1 MAHKSWPTTP
11 DPRCADDRLQAVEVV
26 STRDAAVGRVLW
38 IVLFLNLLVAALK
51 LVFGFLSGA
60 LSMVADGF
68 HSALDA
74 SSNVIGLTGMRAARK
89 APDPEH
95 PYGHRKFEALAALA
109 ISLFLFITCYEILSS
124 LIGRLHGEHQVR
136 PRVVTFVAMGLSIV
150 INAFVTRYEQRAA
163 KRFKSIILSAD
174 ARHTQSDLYASVG
187 VIASLIA
194 ALLGFPML
202 DWIVALVIAGL
213 IAYSGYLVVQSSLS
227 VLSDS
232 QVVDPE
238 QVARIATQVEGV
250 SYAHRVR
257 SRGLPDD
264 IHVDLHIHV
273 ARDMN
278 VSDAHE
284 LAHECSKRI
293 REEIEGVTDVVI
305 HLEPDDNHDE

>member
-1 MAHKSWPTTP
+1 MAHKSWAPTP
-11 DPRCADDRLQAVEVV
+11 DPRCADDRLQETERV

-38 IVLFLNLLVAALK
+38 IVLFLNLFVAALK

-74 SSNVIGLTGMRAARK
+74 SSNVIGLTGMRVARK
-89 APDPEH
+89 APDPGH

-124 LIGRLHGEHQVR
+124 LIGRLRGDHAVKPHVI
-136 PRVVTFVAMGLSIV
+136 TFVAMALSIV
-150 INAFVTRYEQRAA
+150 INAFVTRYEQNAA

-174 ARHTQSDLYASVG
+174 ARHTQSDLYASAG
-187 VIASLIA
+187 VIASLVA
-194 ALLGFPML
+194 ALFGFPLL
-202 DWIVALVIAGL
+202 DLIVALVIAGL
-213 IAYSGYLVVQSSLS
+213 IAYSGYLVVHSSLS

-232 QVVDPE
+232 QVLDPDH
-238 QVARIATQVEGV
+238 VARIATQVDGV

-264 IHVDLHIHV
+264 IHVDLHLHVAHDMHV
-273 ARDMN
+273 AR
-278 VSDAHE
+278 AHE
-284 LAHECSKRI
+284 LAHEASKRI
-293 REEIEGVTDVVI
+293 RAEIEGVTDVVI
-305 HLEPDDNHDE
+305 HLEPDDGHEE

>member
-1 MAHKSWPTTP
+1 MAHKSWSPTP
-11 DPRCADDRLQAVEVV
+11 DPRCADDRLQALEAV
-26 STRDAAVGRVLW
+26 SVRDAAVGRVLW
-38 IVLFLNLLVAALK
+38 IVLFLNLLVACIK
-51 LVFGFLSGA
+51 LVFGFMSGA

-74 SSNVIGLTGMRAARK
+74 SSNVIGLTGMRVARK
-89 APDPEH
+89 APDPGH

-109 ISLFLFITCYEILSS
+109 ISLFLFISCYEILTS
-124 LIGRLHGEHQVR
+124 LIGRLRGEHQVK
-136 PRVVTFVAMGLSIV
+136 PHVITFVAMGLSIV
-150 INAFVTRYEQRAA
+150 INGFVTRYEQRAA
-163 KRFKSIILSAD
+163 QRFRSIILSAD
-174 ARHTQSDLYASVG
+174 ARHTQSDLYASAG

-194 ALLGFPML
+194 ALLGFPVL
-202 DWIVALVIAGL
+202 DLLVALVIAGL

-232 QVVDPE
+232 QVLDPE
-238 QVARIATQVEGV
+238 HVARIATQVEGV

-273 ARDMN
+273 AHDMKIAE
-278 VSDAHE
+278 AHE
-284 LAHECSKRI
+284 LAHEASKRI

-305 HLEPDDNHDE
+305 HLEPDDSHEE